1 MQQMG
6 GGAGLGGGLGGLGGA
21 GAPGPQGLEVSCVCV
36 CVSERVNYDC
46 VLFLQDLED
55 SDSDDEPLPELEQ

>member
-1 MQQMG
+1 M
-6 GGAGLGGGLGGLGGA
+6 
-21 GAPGPQGLEVSCVCV
+21 CVCV